1 MPKFYTA
8 EEVSEMNSAEASEDQ
23 SDNDAPSNGSYESS
37 FEHQSFKLQRPK
49 RVAKIPVGEYE
60 ATVSKIKQTREPS
73 YEDREIL
80 VDRVA
85 VLLELDYKSL
95 VTGKEEHGFVQKR
108 MNLSF
113 HEKAKLSE
121 FLRATTGDL
130 PDEVDSDALIGKKVK
145 ITILHNES
153 KAGDT
158 YDNVAKFSKVK

>member
-8 EEVSEMNSAEASEDQ
+8 EEVSKMNNAEDQ
-23 SDNDAPSNGSYESS
+23 EDDGQTNATSNGSYE

-60 ATVSKIKQTREPS
+60 ATISKIKQTREPS
-73 YEDREIL
+73 FEDREIL

-121 FLRATTGDL
+121 FLRAAVGDL